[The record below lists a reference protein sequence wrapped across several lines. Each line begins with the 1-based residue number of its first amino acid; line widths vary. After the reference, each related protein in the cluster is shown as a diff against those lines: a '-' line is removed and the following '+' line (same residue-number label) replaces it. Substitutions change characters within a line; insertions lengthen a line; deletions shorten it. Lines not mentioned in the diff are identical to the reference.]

1 MADEHMH
8 TNNTGVIILAAGAS
22 SRLGSPK
29 QLLSYSG
36 VTLLQHAV
44 EAAQSSN
51 AAKVL
56 VVLGAHADVINDE
69 LKKVTVNTVINVEW
83 KEGMAST
90 IRCGLQTLVEMN
102 PQLEAVIFM
111 VADQPFVTTELL
123 NNLLDL
129 HRKEQHSIVANKY
142 GSTFGTPVLFTK
154 RFFPELM
161 ELTGDVG
168 AKSLVR
174 KHINEAVFVSFPE
187 GSIDIDTMEDYK
199 KLDGG
204 GHKALGRKSAPS
216 DG

>member
-29 QLLSYSG
+29 QLLAYSG
-36 VTLLQHAV
+36 ATLLQHSIK
-44 EAAQSSN
+44 AAQSSF
-51 AAKVL
+51 ASSVL
-56 VVLGAHADVINDE
+56 FVLGANADLIKSEINHTAAN
-69 LKKVTVNTVINVEW
+69 LVVNPDW

-90 IRCGLQTLVEMN
+90 IRCGLQTLAELH
-102 PQLEAVIFM
+102 PETEAVIFM
-111 VADQPFVTTELL
+111 VADQPFVTAALL
-123 NNLLDL
+123 NNLMELN
-129 HRKEQHSIVANKY
+129 RNEQHSIVASKY

-154 RFFPELM
+154 RFFTELM

-174 KHINEAVFVSFPE
+174 KYMNEAAFVSFPKGE
-187 GSIDIDTMEDYK
+187 IDIDTVEDYK

-204 GHKALGRKSAPS
+204 RHKA
-216 DG
+216 